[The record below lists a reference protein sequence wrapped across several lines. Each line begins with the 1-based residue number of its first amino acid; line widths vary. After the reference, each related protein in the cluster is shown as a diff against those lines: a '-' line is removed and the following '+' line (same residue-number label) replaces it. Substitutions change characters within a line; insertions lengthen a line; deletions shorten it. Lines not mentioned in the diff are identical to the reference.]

1 MNRNVYAIGDAVKL
15 KTDQHR
21 SAESG
26 RVCRIIAVLPSDR
39 GEVQYRVRVGD
50 EPHER
55 RVLASD
61 IEAPDTPMVT
71 RPKTTTSHVG
81 GTEPWFKASSIRTKK

>member
-1 MNRNVYAIGDAVKL
+1 MSRNVYAIGDAVKL
-15 KTDQHR
+15 KTDQR
-21 SAESG
+21 RPADGG
-26 RVCRIIAVLPSDR
+26 RACRIVAVLPSDR

-61 IEAPDTPMVT
+61 IEAPDTPVVT
-71 RPKTTTSHVG
+71 RTKAPASHSG
-81 GTEPWFKASSIRTKK
+81 EKEPWFKASSIRTKK

>member
-1 MNRNVYAIGDAVKL
+1 MSRNVFAIGDAVKL
-15 KTDQHR
+15 KTDQR
-21 SAESG
+21 RPADSE
-26 RVCRIIAVLPSDR
+26 RICRIVAVLPSDR

-61 IEAPDTPMVT
+61 IEAQDTPVVT
-71 RPKTTTSHVG
+71 RPKTPASHSG
-81 GTEPWFKASSIRTKK
+81 GKEPWFKASSIRTKK

>member
-1 MNRNVYAIGDAVKL
+1 MSRNVYAIGDAVKL
-15 KTDQHR
+15 KTDQR
-21 SAESG
+21 RPADGE
-26 RVCRIIAVLPSDR
+26 RACRIVAVLPSDR

-61 IEAPDTPMVT
+61 IEAPDTPAVMRT
-71 RPKTTTSHVG
+71 KAPASHSG
-81 GTEPWFKASSIRTKK
+81 EKEPWFKAASIRTKK

>member
-1 MNRNVYAIGDAVKL
+1 MSRNVYAIGDAVKL
-15 KTDQHR
+15 KTDQR
-21 SAESG
+21 RPADGE
-26 RVCRIIAVLPSDR
+26 RTCRIVAVLPSDR

-61 IEAPDTPMVT
+61 IEAPDTPRGT
-71 RPKTTTSHVG
+71 SPKTPSSHAG